1 MSFLQQLQNYWSNL
15 SSGERVTL
23 SISSGVVLA
32 GLVFLFMWASA
43 ERYDTVFSAG
53 DSSKVRS
60 AAQALEEA
68 GIEYKIS
75 DDGMRLLTTSENVG
89 RARIVTAGTT
99 STAGMEMLD
108 SIQLGIS
115 PQHERWIYL
124 NALQGELTRT
134 IGSLDE
140 VAAARVHIVEPERNS
155 FLNPSAQASASVTVK
170 LEPGQSLSSAQIRG
184 ITSLVAGAVKG
195 LTSKDVVLIDETG
208 RLLSGPKEQEASNGA
223 STASEARQEHEV
235 RLRSKL
241 IAQLGQILGSTQH
254 VSAAVTVDVV
264 TETTEKSVQAL
275 DPTTQVTISE
285 KINESASQSANAGGV
300 PGTESNLPEQG
311 NTAAQPNDSTEKF
324 QAATNYEYTRTV
336 ERTVLPPGSLK
347 RVSASILVNS
357 FAIEALVA
365 ESTAGMTPEDLQAQ
379 IEKAAQTAVG
389 YDTNRGDAIT
399 VSFVPFSKLEATGDL
414 SSSTLAFT
422 AYMPYLVPVIGLV
435 LAFLL
440 LRPLITNITSTVSS
454 SGGGGGGELTPDEL
468 QALQEKLGV
477 EGNSLALAN
486 RLRSMVANFEEVDA
500 QELNRLIQMQEQP
513 SAEVIRRW
521 LRASS

>member
-1 MSFLQQLQNYWSNL
+1 
-15 SSGERVTL
+15 
-23 SISSGVVLA
+23 
-32 GLVFLFMWASA
+32 
-43 ERYDTVFSAG
+43 
-53 DSSKVRS
+53 
-60 AAQALEEA
+60 
-68 GIEYKIS
+68 
-75 DDGMRLLTTSENVG
+75 
-89 RARIVTAGTT
+89 
-99 STAGMEMLD
+99 
-108 SIQLGIS
+108 
-115 PQHERWIYL
+115 
-124 NALQGELTRT
+124 
-134 IGSLDE
+134 
-140 VAAARVHIVEPERNS
+140 
-155 FLNPSAQASASVTVK
+155 
-170 LEPGQSLSSAQIRG
+170 
-184 ITSLVAGAVKG
+184 
-195 LTSKDVVLIDETG
+195 
-208 RLLSGPKEQEASNGA
+208 
-223 STASEARQEHEV
+223 
-235 RLRSKL
+235 
-241 IAQLGQILGSTQH
+241 
-254 VSAAVTVDVV
+254 
-264 TETTEKSVQAL
+264 
-275 DPTTQVTISE
+275 
-285 KINESASQSANAGGV
+285 
-300 PGTESNLPEQG
+300 
-311 NTAAQPNDSTEKF
+311 
-324 QAATNYEYTRTV
+324 
-336 ERTVLPPGSLK
+336 
-347 RVSASILVNS
+347 SILVNS